1 MSRIHEIDQMRQL
14 KVLAVCEASLNI
26 IKQIE
31 EGKTITKE
39 QKFAITDSH
48 KEMFNYTSDLI
59 QENKNLKKKLSEIR
73 HSLSKL
79 ALEYKQILFD
89 EK

>member
-1 MSRIHEIDQMRQL
+1 MYELDQMRQL

-31 EGKTITKE
+31 EGKTITRE

-48 KEMFNYTSDLI
+48 KEMFNYTADLI
-59 QENKNLKKKLSEIR
+59 QENKNLKKTLSEIR
-73 HSLSKL
+73 SHFNKIS
-79 ALEYKQILFD
+79 LEYKTLLFD
-89 EK
+89 DK

>member
-1 MSRIHEIDQMRQL
+1 MVHDIDQMRQL

-31 EGKTITKE
+31 EGKTITRE

-48 KEMFNYTSDLI
+48 KEMFNYTADLI
-59 QENKNLKKKLSEIR
+59 EENKNLKKTLSEIR
-73 HSLSKL
+73 SHFNKIS
-79 ALEYKQILFD
+79 LEYKTLLFD
-89 EK
+89 DK

>member
-1 MSRIHEIDQMRQL
+1 MYELDQMRQL

-31 EGKTITKE
+31 EGKTITRE

-48 KEMFNYTSDLI
+48 KEMFNYTADLI
-59 QENKNLKKKLSEIR
+59 QENKNLKKTLSEIR
-73 HSLSKL
+73 SHFNKISLK
-79 ALEYKQILFD
+79 YKTLLFD
-89 EK
+89 DK

>member
-1 MSRIHEIDQMRQL
+1 MYRIDEMRQL

-73 HSLSKL
+73 HCLGKL
-79 ALEYKQILFD
+79 ALEYKQILF
-89 EK
+89 EEE

>member
-73 HSLSKL
+73 HSLSK
-79 ALEYKQILFD
+79 
-89 EK
+89 

>member
-89 EK
+89 DK